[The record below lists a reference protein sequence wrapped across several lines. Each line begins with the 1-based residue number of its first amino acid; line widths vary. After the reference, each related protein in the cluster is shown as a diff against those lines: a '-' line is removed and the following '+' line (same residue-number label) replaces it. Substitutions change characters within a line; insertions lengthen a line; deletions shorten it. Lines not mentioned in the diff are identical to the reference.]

1 MFPLKEHG
9 TQLTAEVQDRVRL
22 PWWWPWRDIS
32 RPGPDLSDVL
42 EGGYPKPWLSILV
55 GSLEHEFYDFPF
67 SWEKSSQLTNSMIF
81 QRGRY
86 TTNQDNV
93 GKTII
98 NHPPNH
104 HK

>member
-42 EGGYPKPWLSILV
+42 EGGIPKTMAFDTGWWF
-55 GSLEHEFYDFPF
+55 G
-67 SWEKSSQLTNSMIF
+67 T
-81 QRGRY
+81 
-86 TTNQDNV
+86 
-93 GKTII
+93 
-98 NHPPNH
+98 
-104 HK
+104 